1 MAYRGTVNRNFS
13 ASRNINRNANINR
26 NVNVNRNVNRNVNV
40 NRSYAYRNGRRG
52 YWRNGVWIA
61 APAIAGATYGYVGS
75 SCNYLYNQWQK
86 TTSPSAPE
94 TKTSKRWRYFE
105 GAAVRNDAVDTR
117 ADARKPDSDIAQ
129 AWNAWRE
136 TGFSREDASK
146 HGALAHW
153 LVEVGLRD
161 EDADYDVGDT
171 PGETG

>member
-1 MAYRGTVNRNFS
+1 MRNVLTVSVGIAVFLVGTAALQTPADARQVGGVRAGGGGMAYRETVNRNFS

-86 TTSPSAPE
+86 TNSVY
-94 TKTSKRWRYFE
+94 WRDRYRRCAN
-105 GAAVRNDAVDTR
+105 GN
-117 ADARKPDSDIAQ
+117 
-129 AWNAWRE
+129 
-136 TGFSREDASK
+136 
-146 HGALAHW
+146 
-153 LVEVGLRD
+153 
-161 EDADYDVGDT
+161 
-171 PGETG
+171 